1 METAKS
7 KIKFPKVC
15 APGGLRLKEMRF
27 PFQRLQG
34 REGVGE
40 MLTIGAG
47 KEKGVTCLGWTH
59 C

>member
-27 PFQRLQG
+27 LFQRLRG

-40 MLTIGAG
+40 MLTTAAG
-47 KEKGVTCLGWTH
+47 KEKVVTGFGWAH
-59 C
+59 D